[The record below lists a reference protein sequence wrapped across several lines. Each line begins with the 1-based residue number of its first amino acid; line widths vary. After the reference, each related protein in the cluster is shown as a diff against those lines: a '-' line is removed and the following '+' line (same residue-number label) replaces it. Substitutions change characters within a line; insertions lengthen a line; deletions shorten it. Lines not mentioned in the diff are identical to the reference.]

1 MSETSGN
8 KSKKHIC
15 AALLFQV
22 FNGKW
27 TDSVKNFISSIFFHV
42 LVILVFIFIIISY
55 KVRLGL
61 GLGDC
66 VYIIVCFILMWL
78 FSFQLMKHYYEER
91 FRKKYFKE
99 FSNVMDQIERRQ
111 HKFRNQLQV
120 VYSMYNLYHEYETLV
135 EAQREYMGKLVDYEM
150 PADVLV
156 LENPILIAHVY
167 GKITEAQEAGLRI
180 KMTVN
185 CSLERCQLNDIH
197 MVEILGTLFDNAIW
211 DMRETE
217 QIEFLVFEVEKENG
231 ITIRVA
237 NPHSELKHQEIRQ
250 MFEKGYSTKGEN
262 RGIGLY
268 HVRELVQKYK
278 MELLAENRKI
288 EGKNYICFSVVMGK
302 STSLAS

>member
-1 MSETSGN
+1 MKEGN
-8 KSKKHIC
+8 ISFEISC
-15 AALLFQV
+15 
-22 FNGKW
+22 KW
-27 TDSVKNFISSIFFHV
+27 FT
-42 LVILVFIFIIISY
+42 
-55 KVRLGL
+55 R
-61 GLGDC
+61 C
-66 VYIIVCFILMWL
+66 
-78 FSFQLMKHYYEER
+78 
-91 FRKKYFKE
+91 
-99 FSNVMDQIERRQ
+99 
-111 HKFRNQLQV
+111 
-120 VYSMYNLYHEYETLV
+120 HEYETLV